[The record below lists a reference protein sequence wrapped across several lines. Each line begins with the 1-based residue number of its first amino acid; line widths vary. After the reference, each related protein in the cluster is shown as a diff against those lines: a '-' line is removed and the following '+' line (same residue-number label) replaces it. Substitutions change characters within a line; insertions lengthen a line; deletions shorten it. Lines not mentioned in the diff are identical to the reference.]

1 MPPEPAP
8 DAEDALRSTDG
19 LTGAAAAEVAWS
31 AEADH
36 PVRAADAAEA
46 GAAAGNCAE
55 PTAEAGAPTDDE
67 PGSRAEFTGP
77 ADASLRADAG
87 HAGTAAVPPEPAPWA
102 ADAFR
107 STDGRTGS
115 AAADGAVRPEDAG
128 QLGAEAGAEAG
139 ADGAADA
146 APADENWTGATAEA
160 GAPADDE
167 PGSRAEFAGPADAS
181 LRAEDAL
188 HSTDT
193 PMCSA
198 AAEAGVPIRSG
209 AVDGAN

>member
-19 LTGAAAAEVAWS
+19 LTGAAAATAEVAWS

-55 PTAEAGAPTDDE
+55 PTAKAGAPADDE

-77 ADASLRADAG
+77 AGASLRADAG

-107 STDGRTGS
+107 STGGRTGW

-128 QLGAEAGAEAG
+128 QLGAEAGADGAAEAG
-139 ADGAADA
+139 AA
-146 APADENWTGATAEA
+146 ADENWAEATAEA

-167 PGSRAEFAGPADAS
+167 PGSRTEFTGPADAS
-181 LRAEDAL
+181 LRAEAAL
-188 HSTDT
+188 RSTDT

-198 AAEAGVPIRSG
+198 AAEAGVSIRSG